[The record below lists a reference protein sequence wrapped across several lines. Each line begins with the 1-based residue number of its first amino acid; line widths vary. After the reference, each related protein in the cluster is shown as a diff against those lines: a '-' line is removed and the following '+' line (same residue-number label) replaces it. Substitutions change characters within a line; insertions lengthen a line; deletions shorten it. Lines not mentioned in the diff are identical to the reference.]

1 MDQQE
6 LYFAEAYLRKKSN
19 QAGKADEVIAAPW
32 PFFAHTREEA
42 EEKARAYFADH
53 TTDELA
59 WDGKVFIYNKDEWK
73 THQEMRR
80 GGGPLTDL

>member
-1 MDQQE
+1 LDEEQ

-32 PFFAHTREEA
+32 PFFAHMREEA

-53 TTDELA
+53 ATDELA